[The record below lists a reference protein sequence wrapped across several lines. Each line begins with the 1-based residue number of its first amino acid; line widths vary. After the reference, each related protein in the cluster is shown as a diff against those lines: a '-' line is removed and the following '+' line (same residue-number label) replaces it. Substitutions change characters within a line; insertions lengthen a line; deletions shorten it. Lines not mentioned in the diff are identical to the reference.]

1 MNLGFSGVQI
11 PLQFEG
17 VARSDGV
24 AATREITTPPV
35 GHPFK
40 LKGNLGSGYRVSKRP
55 RQQNPRIH
63 ILDIRMPA
71 KRHRDVQLFV
81 DDLQRFGHARLAHRA
96 QPVDHGTADEDAF
109 GS

>member
-1 MNLGFSGVQI
+1 MNLGFVGLKI

-24 AATREITTPPV
+24 AATREITTPPI

-40 LKGNLGSGYRVSKRP
+40 LKGNLGCGYRVSVRP
-55 RQQNPRIH
+55 SQQNPLIH
-63 ILDIRMPA
+63 ILDIRMST

-81 DDLQRFGHARLAHRA
+81 DDLQRFSHTRLAHR
-96 QPVDHGTADEDAF
+96 
-109 GS
+109 S